1 MKTPKPPR
9 TEAQIEASRNN
20 GRKSKGPATPEGKAR
35 SSLNAVT
42 HALTSA
48 KWLTPTNED
57 PAGYTA
63 MHDEYQRE
71 WQPSGPTERDLVRQ
85 MSHAQYT
92 LIRLYYIEVGL
103 LDLEMSR
110 MAPELAT
117 VEPPPDP
124 PLRQTHA
131 FESLAKSNNGLS
143 LLNRYMARAE
153 RLYHRALHTLLAL
166 RKANPFPEP
175 PAPDSS
181 QSSIRVD
188 PCASAANPSESEQT
202 TPSPGSGQDSTPVP
216 PGESVAP
223 LPDLAATSAP
233 LVFEPDT
240 VPPEVV
246 AQLGPLNDVTQL
258 ANSPIP
264 NSTRTV

>member
-1 MKTPKPPR
+1 MNTPMPPR
-9 TEAQIEASRNN
+9 SAAQIEASRNN
-20 GRKSKGPATPEGKAR
+20 GRKSKGPTSPEGKAR
-35 SSLNAVT
+35 SSQNAVT

-48 KWLTPTNED
+48 KWLIPTNED

-92 LIRLYYIEVGL
+92 LIRLYYLEAGF

-110 MAPELAT
+110 MAPDLASA
-117 VEPPPDP
+117 EPPPDP
-124 PLRQTHA
+124 PMRQTWA

-166 RKANPFPEP
+166 RKANPFPP
-175 PAPDSS
+175 PA
-181 QSSIRVD
+181 IRVD
-188 PCASAANPSESEQT
+188 PCPSVANPSESEQT
-202 TPSPGSGQDSTPVP
+202 TPSPVVHVHSGPSAAPLADVSPAPRENVQNDPNP
-216 PGESVAP
+216 VAP
-223 LPDLAATSAP
+223 AILPGPCHDQPCLPDGMPS
-233 LVFEPDT
+233 
-240 VPPEVV
+240 
-246 AQLGPLNDVTQL
+246 
-258 ANSPIP
+258 
-264 NSTRTV
+264 

>member
-1 MKTPKPPR
+1 MNTPKPPR
-9 TEAQIEASRNN
+9 SEAQIEASRNN
-20 GRKSKGPATPEGKAR
+20 GRKSKGPTSPEGKAR
-35 SSLNAVT
+35 SSQNAVT

-48 KWLTPTNED
+48 KWLIPTNED
-57 PAGYTA
+57 PVSYTA

-92 LIRLYYIEVGL
+92 LVRLYYIEAGF

-124 PLRQTHA
+124 PLRQTQA

-153 RLYHRALHTLLAL
+153 RLYHHALHSLLAL
-166 RKANPFPEP
+166 RKANPFPP
-175 PAPDSS
+175 SS
-181 QSSIRVD
+181 KTKVNKRPQPLQLLV
-188 PCASAANPSESEQT
+188 QK
-202 TPSPGSGQDSTPVP
+202 
-216 PGESVAP
+216 SV
-223 LPDLAATSAP
+223 
-233 LVFEPDT
+233 
-240 VPPEVV
+240 
-246 AQLGPLNDVTQL
+246 
-258 ANSPIP
+258 
-264 NSTRTV
+264 

>member
-1 MKTPKPPR
+1 MNTPKPPR
-9 TEAQIEASRNN
+9 SEAQIEASRNN
-20 GRKSKGPATPEGKAR
+20 GRKSKGPTTSEGKTR
-35 SSLNAVT
+35 SSQNAVT

-48 KWLTPTNED
+48 KWLIPTNED

-92 LIRLYYIEVGL
+92 LIRLYYIEAGL
-103 LDLEMSR
+103 LDLEMCR

-153 RLYHRALHTLLAL
+153 RLYHRALHSLLAL
-166 RKANPFPEP
+166 RKANPFPPKVEDETDQTTPTP
-175 PAPDSS
+175 PPVSPE
-181 QSSIRVD
+181 IRVP
-188 PCASAANPSESEQT
+188 PCSSVAPHPSSEQT
-202 TPSPGSGQDSTPVP
+202 TPSPGSSQVP

-223 LPDLAATSAP
+223 LPDLATTSAP
-233 LVFEPDT
+233 LVLERDIARPVNLHRSDSWSMLPAG
-240 VPPEVV
+240 VSYD
-246 AQLGPLNDVTQL
+246 L
-258 ANSPIP
+258 
-264 NSTRTV
+264 